1 MKQNDYDEA
10 FASFWNSFGSGR
22 HMVLSTVCSD
32 HVSSRMMS
40 VVNIDGCLYFQTFR
54 TSRKYEQMKEN
65 AHVALC
71 CDNIQIEGSAE
82 EAGHPLDNPAFCT
95 AFREKYPS
103 SYDYYTSLECEVL
116 YRVRVSRIERWVY
129 KDGRPFLE
137 VFVTDRKIHT
147 VEEQEYR
154 HS

>member
-10 FASFWNSFGSGR
+10 LSSFWNSFGSGR

-54 TSRKYEQMKEN
+54 TSRKYEQLKEN
-65 AHVALC
+65 VHVALC

-82 EAGHPLDNPAFCT
+82 EAGHPLGKPAFCT

-116 YRVRVSRIERWVY
+116 YRVRVSRIERWVCR
-129 KDGRPFLE
+129 DGRPFLE
-137 VFVTDRKIHT
+137 VFDMERKMHT

-154 HS
+154 LS

>member
-10 FASFWNSFGSGR
+10 YSSFWNSFGSGR

-54 TSRKYEQMKEN
+54 TSRKYEHLKANSQ
-65 AHVALC
+65 VALC

-95 AFREKYPS
+95 AFREKTLRLNARFSTVYGYRGLRDGS
-103 SYDYYTSLECEVL
+103 TKMAGRFLKSLIQTERYT
-116 YRVRVSRIERWVY
+116 RWKNRIT
-129 KDGRPFLE
+129 G
-137 VFVTDRKIHT
+137 TDEKT
-147 VEEQEYR
+147 V
-154 HS
+154 H

>member
-1 MKQNDYDEA
+1 MKQNDYYEA
-10 FASFWNSFGSGR
+10 LSSFWNSFGAGR
-22 HMVLSTVCSD
+22 HMVLSTECGGC
-32 HVSSRMMS
+32 VSSRMMS

-54 TSRKYEQMKEN
+54 TSRKYEQLKEN
-65 AHVALC
+65 VHVALC
-71 CDNIQIEGSAE
+71 CDNIQIEGRAE

-95 AFREKYPS
+95 AFRAKYPS

-137 VFVTDRKIHT
+137 VFDSERKIHT

>member
-1 MKQNDYDEA
+1 M
-10 FASFWNSFGSGR
+10 
-22 HMVLSTVCSD
+22 
-32 HVSSRMMS
+32 
-40 VVNIDGCLYFQTFR
+40 FQTFR
-54 TSRKYEQMKEN
+54 TSRKYEQLKEN
-65 AHVALC
+65 VHIALC
-71 CDNIQIEGSAE
+71 CDNIQIEGRAE

-137 VFVTDRKIHT
+137 VFDSERKIHT

>member
-10 FASFWNSFGSGR
+10 SSSFWNSFGNGR
-22 HMVLSTVCSD
+22 HMVLSTAFCD
-32 HVSSRMMS
+32 RVSSRMMS

-54 TSRKYEQMKEN
+54 TSRKYEQLKKN

-82 EAGHPLDNPAFCT
+82 ESGHPLDNLAFCT

-129 KDGRPFLE
+129 KDGRQFLE
-137 VFVTDRKIHT
+137 VFDPERRIHT

-154 HS
+154 NR

>member
-10 FASFWNSFGSGR
+10 YSSFWNSFGNGR
-22 HMVLSTVCSD
+22 HMVLSTAFCD
-32 HVSSRMMS
+32 RVSSRMMS

-54 TSRKYEQMKEN
+54 TSRKYEQLKKN

-95 AFREKYPS
+95 AFRGGYRGLRGGSTKTAGRFLKSLIQRER
-103 SYDYYTSLECEVL
+103 YTRLKN
-116 YRVRVSRIERWVY
+116 RITGTAELAAY
-129 KDGRPFLE
+129 
-137 VFVTDRKIHT
+137 
-147 VEEQEYR
+147 
-154 HS
+154 